1 MGAAMTHRRVLGF
14 VTFLLVMFCAAD
26 IASAARNAFVP
37 GSNFCL
43 PHYKKWQKRDR
54 HWKAF
59 ALNKWN
65 SGGQICGWAGGYPTK
80 QSAISRAMKERSKN
94 SKKSP
99 SFGSK
104 NSCYIYDVK

>member
-1 MGAAMTHRRVLGF
+1 MGAAMTHRKFLRL

-26 IASAARNAFVP
+26 LASAARNAFVP
-37 GSNFCL
+37 GSNYCL
-43 PHYKKWQKRDR
+43 PNYKKWPKRDR

-65 SGGQICGWAGGYPTK
+65 SGGQICGWVSGHQTK
-80 QSAISRAMKERSKN
+80 QSAISGAMKECRKYSR
-94 SKKSP
+94 KSP
-99 SFGSK
+99 SFGLK